1 MSAWTSHSFD
11 MQLQQLMERK
21 RKLAQDLLAA
31 PAFTKA
37 DYDSLLAGTMLG
49 GSRRGD

>member
-1 MSAWTSHSFD
+1 VLPGAEEHSFD
-11 MQLQQLMERK
+11 MQLQQLMELK

-49 GSRRGD
+49 RGEA